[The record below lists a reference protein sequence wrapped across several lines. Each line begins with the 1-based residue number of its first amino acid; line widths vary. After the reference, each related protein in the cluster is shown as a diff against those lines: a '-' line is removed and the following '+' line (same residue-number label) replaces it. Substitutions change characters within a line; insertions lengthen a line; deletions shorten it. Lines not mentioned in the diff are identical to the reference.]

1 MFRKYFNV
9 HSNGEQKHGGEST
22 LRIPDHAI
30 GAGDLVQPTPRPD
43 RIPNTQLDT
52 SFRIVERDRNSIRR
66 KARLNVSSPYFCSV
80 VRATT
85 IPQSNLTLATLP
97 DRNPAG
103 VKYGPLHFK
112 KGGKTLCQTWFRQLD
127 PRRRTLF
134 TELY

>member
-1 MFRKYFNV
+1 MFLKYFNV

-66 KARLNVSSPYFCSV
+66 KARLNVSSPYRVALVVEYLGWVDLNLSCSLGWWAAIV
-80 VRATT
+80 ATYC
-85 IPQSNLTLATLP
+85 SSRMVELP
-97 DRNPAG
+97 
-103 VKYGPLHFK
+103 KS
-112 KGGKTLCQTWFRQLD
+112 
-127 PRRRTLF
+127 
-134 TELY
+134 